1 MLREEAEREAEEKA
15 ADEAEYAGLVK
26 EYEDLS
32 KISLEVFLEVSEEDL
47 RVEFR
52 RLNMK
57 LAHKLAFFVL
67 YRKARGGV
75 SSSAPAAIV
84 SETSQNSG
92 GSGVAGCGVASQPLG
107 GVYPTAHHLREA
119 VSAWVVARL
128 GSGPGAMSGI
138 NLQMEKRKGKVGEL
152 VLRCQRAGHPKK
164 K

>member
-1 MLREEAEREAEEKA
+1 MTKIYFYLAKREAQEAQENAAGEAKREAEKKA

-47 RVEFR
+47 RAEFR

-84 SETSQNSG
+84 SETSQVDEKPLINIIYASF
-92 GSGVAGCGVASQPLG
+92 GSPSLYSLSYYC
-107 GVYPTAHHLREA
+107 Y
-119 VSAWVVARL
+119 
-128 GSGPGAMSGI
+128 
-138 NLQMEKRKGKVGEL
+138 
-152 VLRCQRAGHPKK
+152 
-164 K
+164 

>member
-1 MLREEAEREAEEKA
+1 MPGKRKVTKTAGGCTKRSKMLSLYMRLRRRLRPRLNARQKRMLREEAEREAEEKTA
-15 ADEAEYAGLVK
+15 HEAEYAGLVR

-47 RVEFR
+47 RAEFR

-84 SETSQNSG
+84 SETSQVDEKPLINIIYASF
-92 GSGVAGCGVASQPLG
+92 GSPSLYSLSYYC
-107 GVYPTAHHLREA
+107 Y
-119 VSAWVVARL
+119 
-128 GSGPGAMSGI
+128 
-138 NLQMEKRKGKVGEL
+138 
-152 VLRCQRAGHPKK
+152 
-164 K
+164 

>member
-1 MLREEAEREAEEKA
+1 MYKTFKNAKPLHEAEEKAAAEAKREAEENAAGEAEREAEEKTA
-15 ADEAEYAGLVK
+15 HEAEYAGLVR

-47 RVEFR
+47 RAEFR

-84 SETSQNSG
+84 SETSQVDEKPLINIIYASF
-92 GSGVAGCGVASQPLG
+92 GSPSLYSLSYYC
-107 GVYPTAHHLREA
+107 Y
-119 VSAWVVARL
+119 
-128 GSGPGAMSGI
+128 
-138 NLQMEKRKGKVGEL
+138 
-152 VLRCQRAGHPKK
+152 
-164 K
+164 